1 MIIITFTTE
10 LLEEKISFNKEEIL
24 DVKWIS
30 KEELMNM
37 ADKELRDGKRIKTT
51 LQMLEENKT
60 YPLDAINI
68 LEYIN
73 SWKGLK

>member
-1 MIIITFTTE
+1 M
-10 LLEEKISFNKEEIL
+10 LKIN
-24 DVKWIS
+24 IS
-30 KEELMNM
+30 TIFSK
-37 ADKELRDGKRIKTT
+37 GIKIT

-73 SWKGLK
+73 LWKGLK

>member
-1 MIIITFTTE
+1 
-10 LLEEKISFNKEEIL
+10 
-24 DVKWIS
+24 
-30 KEELMNM
+30 MNM
-37 ADKELRDGKRIKTT
+37 ADKEIRDGKRIKTT

-73 SWKGLK
+73 SWKGLKWDDWF